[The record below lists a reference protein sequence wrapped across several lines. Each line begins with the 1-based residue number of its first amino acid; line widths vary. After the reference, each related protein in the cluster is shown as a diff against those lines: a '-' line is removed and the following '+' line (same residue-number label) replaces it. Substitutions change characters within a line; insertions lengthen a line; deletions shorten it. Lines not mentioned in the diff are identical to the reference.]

1 MMTQTQ
7 LKPLSAEEELRKT
20 FNIFDID
27 GNGFISADEIKKT
40 MAHLGENLTDEEVND
55 MIKAADKNG
64 DGRIDL
70 HGRIFY
76 FRNLLVRKLNFNFE
90 IEFSGLLNGTSGG
103 LKQSMK

>member
-20 FNIFDID
+20 FDID
-27 GNGFISADEIKKT
+27 GNGYISADEIKKT

-70 HGRIFY
+70 
-76 FRNLLVRKLNFNFE
+76 
-90 IEFSGLLNGTSGG
+90 NGKYIYTYIN
-103 LKQSMK
+103 K